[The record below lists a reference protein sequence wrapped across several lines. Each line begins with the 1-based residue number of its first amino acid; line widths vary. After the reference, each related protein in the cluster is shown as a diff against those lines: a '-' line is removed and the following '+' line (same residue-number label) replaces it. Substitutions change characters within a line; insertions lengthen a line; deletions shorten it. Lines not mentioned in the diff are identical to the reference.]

1 MNMRC
6 LLTEVYR
13 RAPSQGA
20 VKGRLAAAQRAL
32 ASQTAFPDRTA
43 QENGSSYRVYGPT
56 EHDENGHP
64 EDVKHGVESADSM
77 SPEIAQKDIEPMA
90 QTRDQVSH

>member
-1 MNMRC
+1 
-6 LLTEVYR
+6 
-13 RAPSQGA
+13 
-20 VKGRLAAAQRAL
+20 
-32 ASQTAFPDRTA
+32 
-43 QENGSSYRVYGPT
+43 VYGPT